1 MHPRDSLKR
10 TIAVASLL
18 FACVST
24 LLFAVTAAVAVEG
37 IEQHL
42 VDDRLEEVAMWAS
55 PRFASGYPVAM
66 PAGLSFHHGSAVPPA
81 LRGLPPGVQEV
92 TVDGVG
98 LHVLSGKDP
107 AGAFVV
113 VDHESDYEKVEL
125 VVYSLFA
132 LAALGSMVLALALG
146 RYVARRVVTPILDLA
161 GAVTDGGGQLPLL
174 DAKNELGTLA
184 RAFAQHTSEL
194 RGFLERERYF
204 TGDVSHEL
212 RTPLTII
219 SGAAEILVEQ
229 YAEQPQ
235 IAAPAG
241 RILRAANEAADRVH
255 VLLML
260 ARLRDHVPHPAT
272 SIGAIARAKTARYQS
287 LVAAKPVQLHYAG
300 GPDFLVDAPSELC
313 AALIGNLIRNACQY
327 TETGSVVVRL
337 APHCVI
343 VEDSGPGLPAGA
355 LAALSGG
362 GTAAR
367 DGTALGAGLGLSL
380 VRRIA
385 EYLDARVIVGEREG
399 GGSRFEV
406 HFQSNTKPA
415 SDLTPA

>member
-1 MHPRDSLKR
+1 MRPRDSLR
-10 TIAVASLL
+10 RRIAVAFVL

-24 LLFAVTAAVAVEG
+24 LFFGAIAALAVEG

-42 VDDRLEEVAMWAS
+42 VDDRLEEVAIWAS

-66 PAGLSFHHGSAVPPA
+66 PAGLSFHHGSAVPVA

-92 TVDGVG
+92 HVDGVG

-107 AGAFVV
+107 AGPYVV

-132 LAALGSMVLALALG
+132 LSALGSILLALSLG
-146 RYVARRVVTPILDLA
+146 RYVASRVVTPILDLA
-161 GAVTDGGGQLPLL
+161 AAVTQGQGQLPLL
-174 DAKNELGTLA
+174 DAKDELGTLA

-194 RGFLERERYF
+194 RGFLDRERYF

-212 RTPLTII
+212 RTPLTVI

-229 YAEQPQ
+229 FAGQPELG
-235 IAAPAG
+235 APAE
-241 RILRAANEAADRVH
+241 RILRAANEAAERIH

-260 ARLRDHVPHPAT
+260 ARLREHVPHPPI
-272 SIGAIARAKTARYQS
+272 SIGAIARAETARYQA
-287 LVAAKPVQLHYAG
+287 LVAAKPVQLHYAD
-300 GPDFLVDAPSELC
+300 GPDFLVAAPSELC
-313 AALIGNLIRNACQY
+313 AALVGNLIRNACQY
-327 TETGSVVVRL
+327 TVAGEVLVRL
-337 APHCVI
+337 TPGCVV

-362 GTAAR
+362 TAAR
-367 DGTALGAGLGLSL
+367 EGAALGSGLGLSL
-380 VRRIA
+380 VRRIG
-385 EYLDARVIVGEREG
+385 EYIGARVVVSERAG

-406 HFQSNTKPA
+406 LFQAQSTSAP
-415 SDLTPA
+415 DLTPP